1 MAYCAMPS
9 KVLFQYMEH
18 RPRGDPSRWRRDLS
32 HDVFLGPVGTFRDLS
47 EVLQLPYTAE
57 VAA

>member
-9 KVLFQYMEH
+9 KVLVQFTEH
-18 RPRGDPSRWRRDLS
+18 RPVGDPSQWQDELPTTV
-32 HDVFLGPVGTFRDLS
+32 HLAQAGNFRDLS
-47 EVLQLPYTAE
+47 EMLSLTYTAE

>member
-9 KVLFQYMEH
+9 KVLFQYTEH
-18 RPRGDPSRWRRDLS
+18 RPRGDPYHWLEELPKSVS
-32 HDVFLGPVGTFRDLS
+32 LGAAGTFRDLS
-47 EVLQLPYTAE
+47 EMLRLPYTAE

>member
-9 KVLFQYMEH
+9 KVLFQYTEH
-18 RPRGDPSRWRRDLS
+18 RPMGDPYRWLDELPTTIS
-32 HDVFLGPVGTFRDLS
+32 LGSAGTFRDLS
-47 EVLQLPYTAE
+47 EMLRLPYTAE

>member
-9 KVLFQYMEH
+9 KVLFQYTEH
-18 RPRGDPSRWRRDLS
+18 RPVGDPFRWLPELS
-32 HDVFLGPVGTFRDLS
+32 KDVFLGTAGTFRDLS
-47 EVLQLPYTAE
+47 EMLRLPYTAE

>member
-9 KVLFQYMEH
+9 KVLFQYTEH
-18 RPRGDPSRWRRDLS
+18 RPVGDPSRWLPELS
-32 HDVFLGPVGTFRDLS
+32 HDVFLGTVGTFRDLS